1 MTSGMLDNRF
11 LTPRARAHC
20 PAFTLTYFEYD
31 MRVTW
36 GRVQPPLDHC
46 PLHVRQPLQLGLLT
60 RLINLGGG
68 LCTYTP
74 LFSTGPRTYRQ
85 KIGAVEKWPNI
96 WGEGRLRLRGRRLV
110 FEPIIAAAQ

>member
-1 MTSGMLDNRF
+1 
-11 LTPRARAHC
+11 
-20 PAFTLTYFEYD
+20 
-31 MRVTW
+31 MRVPW

-46 PLHVRQPLQLGLLT
+46 PLHVRHPLQLGLLT